1 MAPLLQ
7 GLLRASMTRATGS
20 QRRQRYTRSESSRR
34 GRCPSRHGSS
44 TPSTTRC
51 VMHGYV
57 YAVHGYVDAVHGYVD
72 AVHGYVD
79 AVHGYVD
86 AVHGYVDAVHG
97 YVDAVHGYVDA
108 VHGYVDAVCVSMHR
122 DVYVLGDACMHMC
135 ACCGSVQTMAT
146 RVSDVLSANVEAHA
160 CMYSR
165 RHPHVCMYLY
175 VYISTCICI

>member
-51 VMHGYV
+51 VM
-57 YAVHGYVDAVHGYVD
+57 
-72 AVHGYVD
+72 
-79 AVHGYVD
+79 
-86 AVHGYVDAVHG
+86 HGYVDAVHG